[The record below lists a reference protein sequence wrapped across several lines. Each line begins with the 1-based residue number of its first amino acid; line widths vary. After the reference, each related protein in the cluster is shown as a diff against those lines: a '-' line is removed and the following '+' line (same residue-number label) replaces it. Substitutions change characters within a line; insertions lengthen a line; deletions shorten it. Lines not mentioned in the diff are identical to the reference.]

1 MIYIDDCIDATVQ
14 LLKADSAKLKRRTY
28 NLAGISF
35 SPEEL
40 AASMKKYLP
49 DFTISYE
56 PDFRQ
61 KIADAWPRSID
72 DSAAKRDWGWKYD
85 ISLDEMVVRTI
96 KGIDASYKKGVKIV
110 GI

>member
-1 MIYIDDCIDATVQ
+1 MG
-14 LLKADSAKLKRRTY
+14 
-28 NLAGISF
+28 GISF

-40 AASMKKYLP
+40 YKAIKKYVP

-61 KIADAWPRSID
+61 KIADGWPRSTD
-72 DSAAKRDWGWKYD
+72 DSAAKRDWGLKYID
-85 ISLDEMVVRTI
+85 NIDELARVTI
-96 KGIDASYKKGVKIV
+96 KGIDKSYKKSRIV

>member
-1 MIYIDDCIDATVQ
+1 M
-14 LLKADSAKLKRRTY
+14 
-28 NLAGISF
+28 AGISF

-40 AASMKKYLP
+40 YASIKKYIP

-61 KIADAWPRSID
+61 KIADSWPRSLD
-72 DSAAKRDWGWKYD
+72 DSAAKRDWGLKYID
-85 ISLDEMVVRTI
+85 NMDELARVTI
-96 KGIDASYKKGVKIV
+96 KNIDPSYKKNVKIV